1 MVEMR
6 EGCRRNVEQPV
17 SEMVRVG
24 ELVSMSM
31 ARWGVCDWAGEW
43 AMGEAGVGGATNGR
57 GMLTG
62 PTNVCLVVRVD
73 VRGKGVRRVR
83 MADPPTSYDGWMAGE
98 FWSHVAEVLEGR
110 DGPEFAWLGG
120 MGGG

>member
-24 ELVSMSM
+24 ELVSRSM
-31 ARWGVCDWAGEW
+31 ARWGVCESVDECAVG
-43 AMGEAGVGGATNGR
+43 GAGVGGAAKGR

-62 PTNVCLVVRVD
+62 PTRVCLVVSVD
-73 VRGKGVRRVR
+73 VRGKGVRRGR
-83 MADPPTSYDGWMAGE
+83 IADPPTSYDGWMAGE
-98 FWSHVAEVLEGR
+98 L
-110 DGPEFAWLGG
+110 
-120 MGGG
+120 